1 MRFILAGFFITSLL
15 SPSLVSSEAIKPIST
30 ASLTNIKKERRCGGH
45 VAQIKLLCLHRHGK
59 LDAVIAPTDKGKR
72 AMVLY
77 KTATVHL
84 LHGASLPSP
93 YHDDK

>member
-45 VAQIKLLCLHRHGK
+45 VAQNKLLCLHLHGK
-59 LDAVIAPTDKGKR
+59 LDAVIAPADKGKR
-72 AMVLY
+72 AIVLDR
-77 KTATVHL
+77 TATLHL
-84 LHGASLPSP
+84 LHGASPTSP
-93 YHDDK
+93 HHDDK